1 MKIIVFAALMVL
13 LGAAQLAITIS
24 GWQSNP
30 PRITDNDPSPGPTRW
45 H

>member
-1 MKIIVFAALMVL
+1 MKIVVFAALMAL

-24 GWQSNP
+24 GWQSRP
-30 PRITDNDPSPGPTRW
+30 SQTSQSDPSPGPTRW